1 MSVKTAIV
9 RQFSKPSGIVGKVA
23 GHIMARRS
31 SNRVRN
37 QKTVELMKL
46 QPDSRVL
53 EVGCGPGLALKF
65 CAERVS
71 VGNVVGLD
79 HSPVMIAQARN
90 RVSKAGMAPKVSL
103 MVGGIEKLDGWTMSF
118 DRIYSLNVIQ
128 FIPDK
133 ADYFRAVYNALDN
146 NGMCFTTYQPRMDND
161 DPNGAAVMADEI
173 ASLMQSSGFQ
183 KIEHVEIVAGPTP
196 AICVSGVKVAE
207 VLPT

>member
-1 MSVKTAIV
+1 MSLKTAIV
-9 RQFSKPSGIVGKVA
+9 RQFGKPSGLVGKLA

-65 CAERVS
+65 CAERVN

-79 HSPVMIAQARN
+79 HSPVMIAQARK

-161 DPNGAAVMADEI
+161 DPNGAAAMADEI
-173 ASLMQSSGFQ
+173 ASLMQASGFQ
-183 KIEHVEIVAGPTP
+183 KIERFEIVAGPTP
-196 AICVSGVKVAE
+196 AICVSGVKAAE
-207 VLPT
+207 VLST

>member
-9 RQFSKPSGIVGKVA
+9 RQFSKPSGLVGKLA

-31 SNRVRN
+31 SNRIRN

-53 EVGCGPGLALKF
+53 EVGCGPGLALKS
-65 CAERVS
+65 CAEQVS
-71 VGNVVGLD
+71 DGNVVGLD

-90 RVSKAGMAPKVSL
+90 RVSKAGMAPRVSL

-146 NGMCFTTYQPRMDND
+146 NGMCITTYQPRMDND
-161 DPNGAAVMADEI
+161 DPNGAAAMADEI

-183 KIEHVEIVAGPTP
+183 KIERVEIVARPTP

-207 VLPT
+207 VLST